1 MVIVSSAEVAG
12 RDHPRPSQTARSRAP
27 GGKAN
32 RALAADAELLDQ
44 RAVARLVLALDV
56 VEERAALGDH
66 LQEATPGMVVLGV
79 GLEVLGQVVDAFGQD
94 CDLDLGRPG
103 VAGLMPMFLD
113 ERGLAL
119 RRDRHRASFLVGAKE
134 AGPGCRPARSREMR
148 RAGKS
153 RRETRRLYT
162 KAAGKPVESQ
172 AIRPRQTGNLCRAG
186 PVDPVTHSST
196 GRTPWP
202 CPRLSPI
209 SAPAEKRRCRPSSS
223 PG

>member
-119 RRDRHRASFLVGAKE
+119 RRDRHRASFLVGVRR
-134 AGPGCRPARSREMR
+134 RPARGPSASESG
-148 RAGKS
+148 RAGMSSSAVARNASPGIPARDEASIHES
-153 RRETRRLYT
+153 RRKTS
-162 KAAGKPVESQ
+162 GM
-172 AIRPRQTGNLCRAG
+172 
-186 PVDPVTHSST
+186 
-196 GRTPWP
+196 W
-202 CPRLSPI
+202 
-209 SAPAEKRRCRPSSS
+209 
-223 PG
+223 

>member
-1 MVIVSSAEVAG
+1 MVIVSSAWLRPGSSAAITG
-12 RDHPRPSQTARSRAP
+12 RPKP
-27 GGKAN
+27 GSGRQSD

-56 VEERAALGDH
+56 VEERAALRDH

-119 RRDRHRASFLVGAKE
+119 RRDRHRASFPVGVSKE
-134 AGPGCRPARSREMR
+134 AGPRAVASGSG
-148 RAGKS
+148 RAGM
-153 RRETRRLYT
+153 
-162 KAAGKPVESQ
+162 
-172 AIRPRQTGNLCRAG
+172 
-186 PVDPVTHSST
+186 
-196 GRTPWP
+196 
-202 CPRLSPI
+202 
-209 SAPAEKRRCRPSSS
+209 SSS
-223 PG
+223 AV